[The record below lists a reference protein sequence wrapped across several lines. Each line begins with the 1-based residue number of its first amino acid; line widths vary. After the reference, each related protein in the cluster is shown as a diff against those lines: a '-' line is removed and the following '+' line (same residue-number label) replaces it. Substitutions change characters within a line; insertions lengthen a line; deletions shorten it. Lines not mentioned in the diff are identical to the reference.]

1 MYAVLS
7 DFNMHTDHVWFWLK
21 CRFLLSRPSWGY
33 ISNKLPGGADMCFM
47 KPTGQSEDERG
58 HVWVFPTLGAALRT
72 ERIYCFTEEVWNR
85 KGEREN

>member
-7 DFNMHTDHVWFWLK
+7 EFNMHTDHVWFWLK
-21 CRFLLSRPSWGY
+21 CRFLLSSLSKGY

-47 KPTGQSEDERG
+47 KPIGQSEDERG
-58 HVWVFPTLGAALRT
+58 HTRVFPTLGVALQT
-72 ERIYCFTEEVWNR
+72 EHIYRFAEEVWNR